1 MSEQEEPQNISRNL
15 SSLAFDKEGC
25 SEKGFGKKY
34 HLLKPSEFQQ
44 VYRQKIWTGNRE
56 FAVNLCRN
64 QLPHARLGLVVS
76 KKVSKRAV
84 DRNMIKRHVRE
95 WFRHNRE
102 ALNGFDVIVT
112 AKPTVLNKSAPQQ
125 RIALADLW
133 KKAYKKSLSC
143 PS

>member
-1 MSEQEEPQNISRNL
+1 MSEQEDSKNTLQNL
-15 SSLAFDKEGC
+15 SD
-25 SEKGFGKKY
+25 KGFGKKY
-34 HLLKPSEFQQ
+34 HLLKPSEFQH
-44 VYRQKIWTGNRE
+44 VYRHKNWTGNRE
-56 FAVNLCRN
+56 FVVNLCRN
-64 QLPHARLGLVVS
+64 QLSHSRLGLVVS

-84 DRNMIKRHVRE
+84 DRNQIKRHVRE

-102 ALNGFDVIVT
+102 ALDGFDIIVT
-112 AKPTVLNKSAPQQ
+112 AKPTILNKSASEQ

>member
-1 MSEQEEPQNISRNL
+1 MSEQVSSKNTLQNL
-15 SSLAFDKEGC
+15 LD
-25 SEKGFGKKY
+25 KGFGKKY
-34 HLLKPSEFQQ
+34 HLLKPSEFQH
-44 VYRQKIWTGNRE
+44 VYSHKVWTGNRE

-64 QLPHARLGLVVS
+64 QCTHARLGLVVS

-102 ALNGFDVIVT
+102 KLNGFDIIVT
-112 AKPTVLNKSAPQQ
+112 AKPTVLNKSTLEQ
-125 RIALADLW
+125 RTALADLW
-133 KKAYKKSLSC
+133 KKAYKKSLSY